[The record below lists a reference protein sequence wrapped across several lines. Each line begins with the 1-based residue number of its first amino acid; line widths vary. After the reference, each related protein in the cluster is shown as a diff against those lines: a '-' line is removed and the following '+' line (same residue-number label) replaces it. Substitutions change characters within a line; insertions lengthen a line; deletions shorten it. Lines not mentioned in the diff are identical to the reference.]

1 MSVPSVNSRY
11 QLRVNSYDRVSSLL
25 IALLVICG
33 LTVAGL
39 LIVYLTRQLIVSQE
53 AIPVTRVEAGGG
65 GTGGGG
71 TAGIGRELDPPG
83 FDELPELLEP
93 RAEDTLRAL
102 SLATAK
108 TQALIVDDT
117 MDAELDPGHGAGTGD
132 HRRPGSGGGEGGGVG
147 GGTGAGIGLGKGE
160 PRREIRFE
168 PANLRQYAQWL
179 DFFHIELGVLGRD
192 NKVYYAYNLSQDK
205 PGVRVGDPAQDHRLY
220 MNPTSSEF
228 IALDRQLAVKAGVA
242 EKGEIILQF
251 FPPETQAI
259 LFDLERQRAGGRKL
273 EQIRHT
279 VYRVKAVGQR
289 FEFSVES
296 QSYR

>member
-1 MSVPSVNSRY
+1 MSVHHVNSRY

-25 IALLVICG
+25 VALLIICS

-39 LIVYLTRQLIVSQE
+39 LIVYFTRRLIASQV
-53 AIPVTRVEAGGG
+53 AIPVTPVDAGGG

-71 TAGIGRELDPPG
+71 TSGIGRELEPPG
-83 FDELPELLEP
+83 IDELPDLFEP

-102 SLATAK
+102 SLATAR
-108 TQALIVDDT
+108 TQALIIDE
-117 MDAELDPGHGAGTGD
+117 MLDAELDPGHGAGMGD

-147 GGTGAGIGLGKGE
+147 GGTGAGIGPGIGE

-168 PANLRQYAQWL
+168 PASLRQYAQWL

-192 NKVYYAYNLSQDK
+192 NKVHYAYNLSQDK
-205 PGVRVGDPAQDHRLY
+205 PSVRVGDPAQDHRLY
-220 MNPTSSEF
+220 MNPTNSEF
-228 IALDRQLAVKAGVA
+228 IALDRQLAVKAGIA
-242 EKGEIILQF
+242 DQGEIILQF

-259 LFDLERQRAGGRKL
+259 LFELERQQAGGRKL